1 MNCEK
6 HIYQEINGVV
16 NICQVCWKKYDL
28 ATQLNYEV
36 YCAAKIYILL
46 VCVKSPKSFFPSC
59 YSYNNM
65 LLFGLDGKCPYI

>member
-16 NICQVCWKKYDL
+16 NICQVCRKKFEL
-28 ATQLNYEV
+28 ATQLNSEV
-36 YCAAKIYILL
+36 YCVAKIYILL
-46 VCVKSPKSFFPSC
+46 VFVKSPKSFFPSC

-65 LLFGLDGKCPYI
+65 PLFDLDGECPCI